1 MTARRDDHG
10 LEAAIDALYQGAL
23 EGFTADRNALAA
35 ELRKGGDRAA
45 ADRVKALAKP
55 SVTAWAVNQVWWTN
69 RDAFQGMLDA
79 GARLKDAHL
88 VWSSGSQADV
98 RAAAE
103 DRRQAVRA
111 VIDAALAALGDPKT
125 VAPDLQYR
133 ISGTVEALASGAAAD
148 ATPGR
153 LTRDLQSSGLEG
165 LGALAAAV
173 AATPARADS
182 NDAPARKA
190 GTADRAGRAEAP
202 PTDKP
207 ASAVKPASHGRPTLV
222 HSSKAPE
229 ARADE
234 PSPARRGESAKEA
247 AARRRAQELEKVEAR
262 LKELEHRLEALARD
276 AKKHSSEE
284 TRARDAADAARE
296 RVAEIERQLE
306 DAREEEKAAR
316 RAVVTASKTASETEM
331 VRARTARDVAAARG
345 QRDALQPT

>member
-165 LGALAAAV
+165 LGALAAA
-173 AATPARADS
+173 AAAAPARADS
-182 NDAPARKA
+182 NDRARAQGRHGRQGRARRGAADRQARFGRQAGVPRPAHTRALVEGARGTGRRTLTGPPRREREGSGRSPTGAGAREGRGPPEGTRAPARGPGA
-190 GTADRAGRAEAP
+190 
-202 PTDKP
+202 
-207 ASAVKPASHGRPTLV
+207 
-222 HSSKAPE
+222 
-229 ARADE
+229 
-234 PSPARRGESAKEA
+234 
-247 AARRRAQELEKVEAR
+247 
-262 LKELEHRLEALARD
+262 
-276 AKKHSSEE
+276 
-284 TRARDAADAARE
+284 
-296 RVAEIERQLE
+296 
-306 DAREEEKAAR
+306 
-316 RAVVTASKTASETEM
+316 
-331 VRARTARDVAAARG
+331 
-345 QRDALQPT
+345 